1 MEKADRVLTH
11 AAAFSQHSGFT
22 LRAGVDQSADAR
34 NRFEAKFGVPAFSTV
49 DSIKQLKP
57 HVIAVSTPTQ
67 SHISVV
73 TKCLGIN
80 PMLILLEKPL
90 AANLS
95 DATNIVKI
103 SAEQNCQIAVNFI
116 RRFEP
121 GTTELKQRIDAGV
134 YGKIRKGV
142 VWYAKGLLN
151 NGSHFID
158 LCRFLLGEISEL
170 QLLKPGIPFGEND
183 AEPDFLI
190 RFGHCDVY
198 FMAGR
203 EKDFSVKELILLTEI
218 GIIRYEQGGERI
230 RIQKAE
236 SSHLFDG
243 YKVLGDNLDSIPSD
257 FIRYQWHVADHLYGC
272 LTGQK
277 SLVSDGV
284 SALET
289 QKIVEKLLQL
299 RKVTGED

>member
-1 MEKADRVLTH
+1 MTH

-22 LRAGVDQSADAR
+22 LQAGVDQSADAR
-34 NRFEAKFGVPAFSTV
+34 NRFEAKFGVPAFSNV
-49 DSIKQLKP
+49 DSIQHLKP
-57 HVIAVSTPTQ
+57 HVMAVSTPTQ
-67 SHISVV
+67 SHNSVV
-73 TKCLGIN
+73 EKCLSID
-80 PMLILLEKPL
+80 PILILLEKPL
-90 AANLS
+90 ASNLS
-95 DATNIVKI
+95 DAINILKL
-103 SAEQNCQIAVNFI
+103 SADRNCQIAVNYI

-121 GTTELKQRIDAGV
+121 GTTELKQRINAGV
-134 YGKIRKGV
+134 YGQIRKGI

-158 LCRFLLGEISEL
+158 LCRFLLGEITEL
-170 QLLKPGIPFGEND
+170 QLLKPGMPFGAND

-190 RFGHCDVY
+190 RFGQCDVY

-203 EKDFSVKELILLTEI
+203 ENDFSVKELILLTEI

-243 YKVLGDNLDSIPSD
+243 YKVLADNFDSIQTD
-257 FIRYQWHVADHLYGC
+257 FMRYQWHVADHLYGC
-272 LTGQK
+272 LTGQQT
-277 SLVSDGV
+277 LVSDGV

-289 QKIVEKLLQL
+289 QKNVEKLLQL
-299 RKVTGED
+299 RKVTRED